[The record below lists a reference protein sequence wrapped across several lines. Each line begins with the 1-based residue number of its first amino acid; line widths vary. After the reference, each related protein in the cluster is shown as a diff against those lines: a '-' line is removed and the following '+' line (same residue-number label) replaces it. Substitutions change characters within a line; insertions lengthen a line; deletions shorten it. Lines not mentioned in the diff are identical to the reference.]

1 MGRGFGL
8 KLGLLSS
15 IAIILFSSLAWAKD
29 RHYCESLLAQYSDLD
44 RTHQEVAEY
53 LNRTNQKLSLVIPAY
68 REERRIAAS
77 IDRIQEFFQR
87 YPVPIE
93 VLIRIE
99 TSPDRSLELARQAA
113 SGTDFIKVTDNEV
126 HRGKGYAVKSGI
138 LQAQGDFVFYT
149 DLDLATP
156 LAEIFYFM
164 KIFIENP
171 DQDLVIGKRIRDSD
185 QSSLRKLM
193 GRTFHGLVGWMV
205 GLPGEWD
212 TQCGFK
218 GFKCEAA
225 QNLFQRETIDGFSF
239 DIELLMMAQ
248 RLNYRI
254 KSQDVHWFN
263 DGDSTVNPILD
274 PMKMFL
280 DLLRV
285 NKIVSQNLEKRP

>member
-1 MGRGFGL
+1 MVL
-8 KLGLLSS
+8 S
-15 IAIILFSSLAWAKD
+15 IAMLFGPLSWAED

-44 RTHQEVAEY
+44 RTHGVVAEY
-53 LNRTNQKLSLVIPAY
+53 LKSTGQKISLVVPAY
-68 REERRIAAS
+68 REERRISAS
-77 IDRIQEFFQR
+77 IDRIHEFFKR

-93 VLIRIE
+93 VLITIE
-99 TSPDRSLELARQAA
+99 NSPDRSLELARQAA
-113 SGTDFIKVTDNEV
+113 EGIEFIKVTDNEV

-138 LQAQGDFVFYT
+138 LRAQGDFVFYT

-164 KIFIENP
+164 KIFVENP
-171 DQDLVIGKRIRDSD
+171 ELDIVIGKRIRDAD
-185 QSSLRKLM
+185 QSALRKLM
-193 GRTFHGLVGWMV
+193 GKTFHGLVEWMV

-218 GFKCEAA
+218 GFKCQAA

-239 DIELLMMAQ
+239 DIELLMLAQ
-248 RLNYRI
+248 RQNHRI
-254 KSQDVHWFN
+254 KSQYVHWFN

-274 PMKMFL
+274 PIKMFL

-285 NKIVSQNLEKRP
+285 NKIVKQSLEERP